1 MSVYGL
7 RKRKHSMISSFRAW
21 SPNCLLN
28 FPKKEKSVWL
38 WQKIPISFIHLAW
51 CYIPS
56 IAYGWT
62 AERKPSSVFP
72 GWLHHPR
79 GDACGGRQGWSPQGS
94 PGRRLSERA
103 RAGGTAGLRAA
114 TRAHGGGH
122 YALHRT
128 GTQPG
133 STERETRP
141 SDQEG
146 TAHNVTQCR
155 SQLKGSWAGSEM
167 GRKDPCHLQRRGG
180 QGEISEQTLFILAQS
195 FWCFSIFERCLLKEI
210 WL

>member
-1 MSVYGL
+1 MVGRL
-7 RKRKHSMISSFRAW
+7 RESLRLSSPGGCTIRVVRRAEGGRAG
-21 SPNCLLN
+21 P
-28 FPKKEKSVWL
+28 
-38 WQKIPISFIHLAW
+38 
-51 CYIPS
+51 
-56 IAYGWT
+56 
-62 AERKPSSVFP
+62 
-72 GWLHHPR
+72 PR
-79 GDACGGRQGWSPQGS
+79 GAQEGA
-94 PGRRLSERA
+94 LSERA

-146 TAHNVTQCR
+146 TAHNVTQRR

-195 FWCFSIFERCLLKEI
+195 F
-210 WL
+210 